1 MLLLS
6 YVCQVLRRRYSC
18 YIQDWSHSSHGWVPL
33 VPWNTRGTLHFRRN
47 KAVAALEL
55 GTVVPVDQSTVDA
68 LGTAGLVVLVELR
81 TVVPV
86 EPAQRSYYYNTDST
100 T

>member
-1 MLLLS
+1 ML
-6 YVCQVLRRRYSC
+6 
-18 YIQDWSHSSHGWVPL
+18 YIGL
-33 VPWNTRGTLHFRRN
+33 VTFITRLGTAGAMEYPGTLHFRRN